1 MGMRFRQYILWH
13 TEWGTLL
20 VLLHYSALIFMSH
33 FYEVYSM
40 SYIAEYNKNFK
51 LAAIMEEPPVC
62 T

>member
-20 VLLHYSALIFMSH
+20 VLLHYNALILIN
-33 FYEVYSM
+33 VYSM

>member
-20 VLLHYSALIFMSH
+20 VLLHYNALIFIN
-33 FYEVYSM
+33 VYSM